1 MELNNKQLKDIA
13 LRTLSVTSNVERV
26 EVTDVWENNKE
37 HVRQIVVWEESASI
51 TGELIANIEVRD
63 NYSADQ
69 VKYLLLAEVDYLEE
83 YFIDQNK

>member
-1 MELNNKQLKDIA
+1 MISNNELKDIA

-26 EVTDVWENNKE
+26 EVTDVWENNKP

-51 TGELIANIEVRD
+51 TGELIANVEVRD